1 MVAFAIPPSACRKP
15 GPDTTRHTPGLQ
27 GRGAKE
33 KKKKKK
39 MEREGKLTQGTLNKS
54 PTKIS
59 EMLKYKMLKF
69 YSRHQNA
76 QMARICMKD

>member
-1 MVAFAIPPSACRKP
+1 
-15 GPDTTRHTPGLQ
+15 
-27 GRGAKE
+27 
-33 KKKKKK
+33 

>member
-33 KKKKKK
+33 KKKKKDG
-39 MEREGKLTQGTLNKS
+39 ERRKVNTGNTE
-54 PTKIS
+54 
-59 EMLKYKMLKF
+59 
-69 YSRHQNA
+69 
-76 QMARICMKD
+76 